1 MPDPV
6 PSERVRWGI
15 LGAARIAREKVVPAM
30 AKAANVEVLA
40 IASRDAETAAGVA
53 RTLRIPRA
61 YGGYEA
67 LLADPDVD
75 AVYVPLPNHLHV
87 DWSIRALEA
96 GKHVLCEK
104 PLGLDTADARRLVDA
119 AAAHPHLKVM
129 EAFMYR
135 LHPQWSH
142 ARRLVDEGAIGR
154 LQTVHSHFSYFKLDP
169 TNIRNQP
176 QAGGGGMRDI
186 GTYDVSLARFLFG
199 AEPVRVV
206 AVVDVDPDL
215 GIDRLASA
223 ILDFGAGRT
232 ATFTC
237 GTQMLGYQMVHAF
250 GSEGRVQLE
259 IPFNAPQDGPS
270 RVWHQTASG
279 TCETVFDRVD
289 QYALQAEA
297 FSRSVLDDT
306 PVPIP
311 LSDALANARTV
322 DAVFESARR
331 GGWVDLR
338 GAA

>member
-1 MPDPV
+1 MSD
-6 PSERVRWGI
+6 RVRWGI

-30 AKAANVEVLA
+30 FKADHVEVLA
-40 IASRDAETAAGVA
+40 IASRDRATAEAAA
-53 RTLRIPRA
+53 RALRIPRA
-61 YGGYEA
+61 YGGYDE

-87 DWSIRALEA
+87 AWSIRALEA

-104 PLGLDTADARRLVDA
+104 PLGLDAADARRLVDA
-119 AAAHPHLKVM
+119 AAAHPRRKVM

-135 LHPQWSH
+135 LHPQWLH
-142 ARRLVDEGAIGR
+142 AKRLVDEGAIGR

-176 QAGGGGMRDI
+176 AAGGGGMLDI
-186 GTYDVSLARFLFG
+186 GTYCVSLARFLFG
-199 AEPVRVV
+199 REPRRLV
-206 AVVDVDPDL
+206 ASVDVDPDL

-223 ILDFGAGRT
+223 LLDFGAGRT

-237 GTQMLGYQMVHAF
+237 GTQLLRHQTAQAF

-270 RVWHQTASG
+270 RVWHETDGG
-279 TCETVFDRVD
+279 TFETVFDRVD

-297 FSRSVLDDT
+297 FSKAVLDDA
-306 PVPIP
+306 PVPVP
-311 LSDALANARTV
+311 LSDALANARAL
-322 DAVFESARR
+322 DAVFESARL
-331 GGWVDLR
+331 GAWVELP
-338 GAA
+338 A